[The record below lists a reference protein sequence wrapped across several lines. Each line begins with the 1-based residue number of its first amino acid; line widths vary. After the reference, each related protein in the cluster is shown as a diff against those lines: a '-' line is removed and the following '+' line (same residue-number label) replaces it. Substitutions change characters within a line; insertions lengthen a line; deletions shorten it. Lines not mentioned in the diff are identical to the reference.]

1 MATTYNQ
8 TTFLEAKD
16 RLASLLNDESKV
28 FWTDT
33 ELGLYIIEALRFWG
47 LAAQYWRD
55 SAKFETVAGQAMYD
69 LTTDVTDVT
78 GSVLM
83 QDLTVTDRDLIV
95 DLEYNLMEPI
105 TTNWG
110 LGWQGSEMFTM
121 GEIANLLA
129 LGRDDLLRQS
139 GCIAA
144 GVQYTATAGNER
156 VELSQDTIH
165 ILRMSVQEE
174 GSTSVLPMWPIDYYQ
189 AQAYNQ
195 TAFPATGRPNA
206 YITTYTPTLAVDIY
220 PSPRT
225 QSVLRLD
232 VVKSGSNFTPEVAA
246 GVVGLPDDA
255 CWLAK
260 YRGLDDLLS
269 GDGLSRAPELSQ
281 YARQRWQDGLEMLA
295 QYQSL
300 MWSTINGKRMTISS
314 LAQLSAQRPDWEGSS
329 GTPRSLHMLNWNRF
343 AVYPVPDGVY
353 SIELEVVKKAPVP
366 TDDADYIQ
374 VGREQMQAIYDYAQ
388 HLALLKCQGAEFT
401 QSYDLLQS
409 ATEAAKEH
417 MAALAGSAI
426 NWVQQQRL
434 TQEDRLMR
442 PYRRRELVATA
453 DAMAKEK
460 S

>member
-1 MATTYNQ
+1 MATTYTH
-8 TTFLEAKD
+8 TTFAQAKA
-16 RLASLLNDESKV
+16 RLASLLNDPSMI

-55 SAKFETVAGQAMYD
+55 SAKFKTVSGQAIYD
-69 LTTDVTDVT
+69 ITTDVTALDET
-78 GSVLM
+78 TLY
-83 QDLTVTDRDLIV
+83 QDITVTDRDLIV
-95 DLEYNLMEPI
+95 DMEYALMEPP
-105 TTNWG
+105 TTNWT
-110 LGWQGSEMFTM
+110 LGWQGSEMFSM
-121 GEIANLLA
+121 EEISNLLS

-139 GCIAA
+139 GCIAD
-144 GVQYTATAGNER
+144 GVQYTVTGGQER
-156 VELSQDTIH
+156 VDLAENTVH
-165 ILRMSVQEE
+165 ILRMSVQEV

-195 TAFPATGRPNA
+195 TAFPGTGLPNA

-225 QSVLRLD
+225 QSILRLD
-232 VVKSGSNFTPEVAA
+232 VVKSGAEFVPTVAA
-246 GVVGLPDDA
+246 SLVGLPDDA
-255 CWLAK
+255 SWLLK

-269 GDGLSRAPELSQ
+269 GDGLSRAIELSE
-281 YARQRWQDGLEMLA
+281 YSRKRWLDGLDLLA

-300 MWSTINGKRMTISS
+300 MWSTINGRRMTISS

-343 AVYPVPDGVY
+343 ACYPVPDGEYV
-353 SIELEVVKKAPVP
+353 IELEIVRKAPIP

-388 HLALLKCQGAEFT
+388 HVALFKCQGVEFT
-401 QSYDLLQS
+401 QSYSLLE
-409 ATEAAKEH
+409 AALDAAKEQ
-417 MAALAGSAI
+417 MAALAGSSV
-426 NWVQQQRL
+426 NWVLQQRL
-434 TQEDRLMR
+434 NQEDRLMR

-453 DAMAKEK
+453 DALTKDK
-460 S
+460 

>member
-1 MATTYNQ
+1 MATTYSQ
-8 TTFLEAKD
+8 TTFADAKD
-16 RLASLLNDESKV
+16 RLASLLNDEQKV

-33 ELGLYIIEALRFWG
+33 ELGLYIIEALRYWG
-47 LAAQYWRD
+47 LTAQYWRD

-78 GSVLM
+78 GSTLM
-83 QDLTVTDRDLIV
+83 QSLTVTDRDLIV
-95 DLEYNLMEPI
+95 DLEYNLIEPI
-105 TTNWG
+105 TTNWA
-110 LGWQGSEMFTM
+110 LGWQGSEMFTLT
-121 GEIANLLA
+121 EIANLLS
-129 LGRDDLLRQS
+129 LGRDDILRQS
-139 GCIAA
+139 GAVAIGAQYVAA
-144 GVQYTATAGNER
+144 GGLER
-156 VELSQDTIH
+156 INLNQDTIH
-165 ILRMSVQEE
+165 ILRMSVQED
-174 GSTSVLPMWPIDYYQ
+174 GSTSILPMWPIDYYQ

-232 VVKSGSNFTPEVAA
+232 VVESGAEFTPEVAA
-246 GVVGLPDDA
+246 SVVGLPDDA
-255 CWLAK
+255 CWIVK
-260 YRGLDDLLS
+260 YRGMDDLLS
-269 GDGLSRAPELSQ
+269 GDGLSRATELSQ
-281 YARQRWQDGLEMLA
+281 YARQRWQDGLDLLS

-353 SIELEVVKKAPVP
+353 SIELEVVKKAPIP
-366 TDDADYIQ
+366 SDDADYIQ

-388 HLALLKCQGAEFT
+388 HLALLKCQGVEFT
-401 QSYDLLQS
+401 QSYGLLES
-409 ATEAAKEH
+409 VTEAAKEH

-453 DAMAKEK
+453 DAMAKENG
-460 S
+460 